1 MKRLL
6 LTLTICLAA
15 TTLFAQNNSTDTV
28 KTDTTKTRRTRIRL
42 GFGDDV
48 AQVNIND
55 TTTRTASKAPGF
67 SFGLTFTRFDI
78 GLTTLNDNGS
88 FTLSPA
94 NSFLSYRSWR
104 SSSIGFDVLQMGY
117 RFNSA
122 FRVYIAGGFDWTNLR
137 LRNNITIQRGQPTL
151 TYTQDDVDYTKNRL
165 SATYIRIPISFDFR
179 THDDA
184 DGRRFHF
191 VAGPDLGI
199 RISSSLKQESKQGD
213 TKLTGD
219 YHFAKVRYG
228 AALRVGYGSIGVFA
242 KYYFNNMFDN
252 SPAQDGLRQ
261 FNFGMS
267 VGW

>member
-1 MKRLL
+1 MKRLFF
-6 LTLTICLAA
+6 TIIACLAA
-15 TTLFAQNNSTDTV
+15 TTLFAQTTTTDSV

-48 AQVNIND
+48 TEVKIND
-55 TTTRTASKAPGF
+55 TTRTASKAPGF

-94 NSFLSYRSWR
+94 NDFLSYRSWR
-104 SSSIGFDVLQMGY
+104 SSSIGFDVLQLGY
-117 RFNSA
+117 RFSSS
-122 FRVYIAGGFDWTNLR
+122 FRFYVAGGFDWTNLR
-137 LRNNITIQRGQPTL
+137 LRNNITIQRGGSAL
-151 TYTQDDVDYTKNRL
+151 TYIQDDVQYSKNRL
-165 SATYIRIPISFDFR
+165 SATYIRVPISFDFR
-179 THDDA
+179 THEDA

-191 VAGPDLGI
+191 VLGPDLGV
-199 RISSSLKQESKQGD
+199 RISNSQKHESKQGD

-219 YHFAKVRYG
+219 YHFAKFRYG
-228 AALRVGYGSIGVFA
+228 AAARIGYGAIGVFA
-242 KYYFNNMFDN
+242 KYYFNNMFEN